1 MDLIEAEMPEYDTEE
16 LSQMSLR
23 QLRSLMLQMG
33 IDVAG
38 CLEKADLLERI
49 VSSGLVT
56 VTRRNPPPPPPA
68 AEGAGDRRPGWAGW
82 WRGGE
87 TSPEVDENS
96 SSSGT
101 TGRTAGDGDGSRGGV
116 DEVDTSYSVSAQTP
130 ARPDSTLPW
139 SGTTSSLGSMSVKEL
154 KGIMA
159 RLGVSAN
166 GCLEKRDMVE
176 RIRDCGRFREGGGGG
191 SGGRG

>member
-1 MDLIEAEMPEYDTEE
+1 MELIEAEIPEYDAEE

-56 VTRRNPPPPPPA
+56 VTHRNPPPPPPSTA
-68 AEGAGDRRPGWAGW
+68 GAGDRRPGRAGW

-87 TSPEVDENS
+87 RSPEADGNS
-96 SSSGT
+96 SSSAT
-101 TGRTAGDGDGSRGGV
+101 TGRTAGEGGRGSV
-116 DEVDTSYSVSAQTP
+116 DESDTSYSVSAQTP
-130 ARPDSTLPW
+130 ARPASTPSG
-139 SGTTSSLGSMSVKEL
+139 SGTTSSLGGMSVKEL

-159 RLGVSAN
+159 RLGVSTN

-176 RIRDCGRFREGGGGG
+176 RISGCGRYREGGGGG
-191 SGGRG
+191 GGGRG